1 MNSATGLTP
10 QSAIQK
16 LKCWRHLS
24 FHERGVLVTSAMQ
37 NRQSRFCANL
47 EQSILKSLR
56 LADSYER
63 ILITV
68 DDSESGQH
76 LGGRQVGGYVPL
88 RRQPIFRAEPYH

>member
-1 MNSATGLTP
+1 
-10 QSAIQK
+10 
-16 LKCWRHLS
+16 
-24 FHERGVLVTSAMQ
+24 MQ

-56 LADSYER
+56 LAHSYER

-76 LGGRQVGGYVPL
+76 LGGKQVGGYVPL
-88 RRQPIFRAEPYH
+88 RRQPIFRAEPNHTRLDWFAIFLPLFPALPSIAVT